1 MKLTKHVHACV
12 VLEDQGT
19 TIVVDPGTFATNAR
33 DLLSTAD
40 AVLITHDH
48 FDHFDVEAVKDVVAQ
63 RPDLPVYAPASVIA
77 QIGAGHL
84 IEATDGLAF
93 SVGPVPVQVFL
104 TGHAKIHP
112 DLTMPDNAAYLI
124 GDSAGGSV
132 FHPGDTYLVPG
143 VAVDTLLVP
152 TSGPWTKLGEAVDFV
167 RAVSPRQAVQIHEAM
182 LSEIGQ
188 QSTAHFLSEK
198 GLTRTPFTVV
208 PVGESIEIAG

>member
-1 MKLTKHVHACV
+1 MKLTKYVHACV

-33 DLLSTAD
+33 ELLSTAD

-48 FDHFDVEAVKDVVAQ
+48 FDHLDIEAVKEIVAQ
-63 RPDLPVYAPASVIA
+63 RPELPVYAPASVIE

-84 IEATDGLAF
+84 TEATDGLTF

-112 DLTMPDNAAYLI
+112 DMTMPDNAAYLI
-124 GDSAGGSV
+124 GGSV
-132 FHPGDTYLVPG
+132 YHPGDTYLVPG

-167 RAVSPRQAVQIHEAM
+167 RAVNPRQALQIHEAM

-188 QSTAHFLSEK
+188 QSTAHFLGEK
-198 GLTRTPFTVV
+198 GLTKTPFTLL

>member
-33 DLLSTAD
+33 ELLSTAD

-48 FDHFDVEAVKDVVAQ
+48 FDHLDLEAVKDI
-63 RPDLPVYAPASVIA
+63 VYAPASVIE

-84 IEATDGLAF
+84 IEATDGLTF

-112 DLTMPDNAAYLI
+112 DMTMPDNAAYLI
-124 GDSAGGSV
+124 GGSV

-198 GLTRTPFTVV
+198 GLTKTPFTLL